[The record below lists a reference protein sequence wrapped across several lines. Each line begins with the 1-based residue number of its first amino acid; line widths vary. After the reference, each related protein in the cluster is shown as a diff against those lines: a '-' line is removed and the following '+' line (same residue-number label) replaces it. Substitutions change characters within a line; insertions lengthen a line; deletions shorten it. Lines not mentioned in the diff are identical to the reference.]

1 MRCSFEMLGQQC
13 VESFGLLKIWG
24 VPGIFDNLYARI
36 AEMGNVGSQQL
47 RREQRVFFATD
58 EKCWAPDRGEIL

>member
-1 MRCSFEMLGQQC
+1 MSNPYQAP
-13 VESFGLLKIWG
+13 SANIG